1 MKKLDISKASPS
13 QKVKILKYAA
23 ETRRFE
29 IERFWQ
35 RSTFFWAFIG
45 AAFVAYATLY
55 TKEDVALIIG
65 CFGLVSSVAWTL
77 QNRGSKYWQ
86 EAWEQKVEVVELEIL
101 GAKLFSNWE
110 PMLEKGFWGAR
121 LYSVSKLAIA
131 ISDFTVVVWAVLIG
145 ETFPSIR
152 GLPISFSKVAL
163 AATAI
168 FIVLLFTWGQTR
180 SPYRSSRPPRHLP
193 VTKLRRLFKATRSE

>member
-1 MKKLDISKASPS
+1 LLWQKHRASKAC
-13 QKVKILKYAA
+13 
-23 ETRRFE
+23 RFS
-29 IERFWQ
+29 FP
-35 RSTFFWAFIG
+35 IG
-45 AAFVAYATLY
+45 AAFIAYATLY
-55 TKEDVALIIG
+55 AKKDVALVIG

-86 EAWEQKVEVVELEIL
+86 EAWEQKVEVVESEIL

-131 ISDFTVVVWAVLIG
+131 ISDFTVVVWIVLIG

-152 GLPISFSKVAL
+152 ALPISFSKVAL

-168 FIVLLFTWGQTR
+168 FIVLLFTWGQTK
-180 SPYRSSRPPRHLP
+180 SPFRSSRSRRHLP
-193 VTKLRRLFKATRSE
+193 VKKLRWLFKTTRRE